1 MEFFSPVIVTIIITA
16 DEAANDIHEIEW
28 SSIVWNEPVRRLI
41 NQSHGLSLGLS
52 ICLSISIYIAFFTKL
67 QGLGQGEV
75 DPKEVVEFSR
85 LYRSVLHE
93 CILGLQKVID
103 EGGITKYFI
112 MMLLLQVCR
121 IPDE

>member
-1 MEFFSPVIVTIIITA
+1 MA
-16 DEAANDIHEIEW
+16 DEATNDIHEIEW

-41 NQSHGLSLGLS
+41 SQSHGLFLYLYVCLFIGL
-52 ICLSISIYIAFFTKL
+52 CVAFFVKL

-93 CILGLQKVID
+93 CILGLQKLVD
-103 EGGITKYFI
+103 EGGINKYFI

-121 IPDE
+121 ITDE